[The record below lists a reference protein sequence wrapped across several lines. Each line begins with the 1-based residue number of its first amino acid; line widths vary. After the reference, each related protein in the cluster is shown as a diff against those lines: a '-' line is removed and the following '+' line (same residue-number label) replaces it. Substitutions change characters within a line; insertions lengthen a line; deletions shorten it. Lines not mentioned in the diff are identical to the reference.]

1 MLVSM
6 KGIIEKAIDKGAD
19 FCDIRIVEKE
29 STLLEFKDSELQ
41 SVDSG
46 FDRGGGLRTISK
58 GAWGFSSFTDTS
70 RESLEK
76 ALNVALNAS
85 LQLSEKVSPKARL
98 AEVDPITKE
107 FKWKPK
113 KDPVQTPI
121 ETKLELIRDMH
132 DTAKDVEG
140 VHSVTTAFGDTREVT
155 WIINSEGTDL
165 RGEVTRTF
173 ARAQVIAR
181 KGRDVVSFLESCG
194 ATGGMEVFDIYDPIE
209 LSKSAGESAVRIL
222 SARRPPSGRMSLV
235 ADPDLAGVF
244 AHEAVGHASEGDW
257 VIAGNSCLEGRMGE
271 KIGSDLVSIIDDP
284 NVEGGFG
291 SFPFDSEGVIGKRK
305 VLVDKGVLS
314 DYILNREAAH
324 SLKMKPN
331 GGARAESYNYLPIV
345 RMSNTFIQEG
355 DSSFEELLNG
365 IKEGVYA
372 KGSRGGQVNPAKGTF
387 QFNAAE
393 AFLIENGEITV
404 PLKDVSFSGYTLE
417 VLKNIDAVGND
428 FRLGRPGNCGK
439 YQWVPVSDGGPHVRV
454 KDVVIG
460 GGS

>member
-1 MLVSM
+1 MREIV
-6 KGIIEKAIDKGAD
+6 EKAVNRGAD
-19 FCDIRIVEKE
+19 FCDIRIVEKV
-29 STLLEFKDSELQ
+29 STFLEFKDGKLQ
-41 SVDSG
+41 SIDSG
-46 FDRGGGLRTISK
+46 LDRGGGLRTLSG

-76 ALNVALNAS
+76 ALDVALDTS
-85 LQLSEKVSPKARL
+85 VQLADKVSPKAIL
-98 AEVDPITKE
+98 AEVDAIKE
-107 FKWKPK
+107 EFTWTPK
-113 KDPVQTPI
+113 KDPLPVPI

-132 DTAKDVEG
+132 EAAEEVDG
-140 VHSVTTAFGDTREVT
+140 VHSVTTAYGDAMETTR
-155 WIINSEGTDL
+155 IINSEGADL
-165 RGEVTRTF
+165 RSEVTRTF
-173 ARAQVIAR
+173 ARVQVTAR
-181 KGRDVVSFLESCG
+181 KGADVVSFADACG
-194 ATGGMEVFDIYDPIE
+194 ATGGMEVFDVRDPIA
-209 LSKSAGESAVRIL
+209 LSKSAAESAVRIL
-222 SARRPPSGRMSLV
+222 SARRPPTGRMSLV

-257 VIAGNSCLEGRMGE
+257 VVAGNSCLEGRMGE
-271 KIGSDLVSIIDDP
+271 KIGNGVITIVDDP

-314 DYILNREAAH
+314 EYILNRETAH
-324 SLKMKPN
+324 LLKMEPN
-331 GGARAESYNYLPIV
+331 GGARAESYNVLPIV

-355 DSSFEELLNG
+355 GSSFEELLEG

-372 KGSRGGQVNPAKGTF
+372 KGSRGGQVSPAKGTF

-393 AFLIENGEITV
+393 AFLIENGEITA

-417 VLKNIDAVGND
+417 VLKNIDRVGND
-428 FRLGRPGNCGK
+428 FQLGRPGNCGK

-454 KDVVIG
+454 KEVTMG